1 MILTFLK
8 KENNKR
14 LILIFAGWSTGPDM
28 YSGINMPGWDT
39 AVVWNYLD
47 EGLDTGFFDEYCT
60 VYLVAWSLGVA
71 EADRVLPPDRITA
84 AFAIN
89 GTVSPVNAL
98 LGIPGEIYH
107 GTTDNLSPRNLQKFR
122 RRMMPDNERFKHF
135 FPEPATEQECDKL
148 AQELRAIA
156 ARNAEHSTPRI
167 AWTRAYI
174 GSEDR
179 IFPPANMVRAWQLD
193 PEVAIVNT
201 PDAHYIDIRAIVAG
215 IIPDLDK
222 VSRRFGRA
230 WDTYESQAIPQLMA
244 ALHLDRLVRENIKGD
259 ITDMLEI
266 GPGTGLLTRQYARH
280 LNPHSIDFVD
290 ITATGPFHIAADCR
304 YHVKDAELWIRQC
317 EHRYD
322 LILSASV
329 IQWFSDLRGFFH
341 ECARVLRPGGWIAIS
356 TFAPGNLEELDAL
369 RPSPLI
375 YPSPTNLGQWL
386 GRDFELVCMEQNE
399 IRMEFESRRQ
409 LLLHLKHTGVGGSAS
424 SSTGGSSVIPLT
436 ALTYR
441 PLYIVARRKF

>member
-28 YSGINMPGWDT
+28 YSGIDMPGWDT

-89 GTVSPVNAL
+89 GTVSPVNAR
-98 LGIPGEIYH
+98 LGIPAEIYH
-107 GTTDNLSPRNLQKFR
+107 GTADNLSPLNLQKFR
-122 RRMMPDNERFKHF
+122 RRMMPDNERFKQF
-135 FPEPATEQECDKL
+135 FPEHATEEACDML

-156 ARNAEHSTPRI
+156 ARNADHSKPRL

-179 IFPPANMVRAWQLD
+179 IFPPANMNRAWQID
-193 PEVAIVNT
+193 PEVVIVNT
-201 PDAHYIDIRAIVAG
+201 SDAHYIDLQAIVAG
-215 IIPDLDK
+215 VIPDLDK

-244 ALHLDRLVRENIKGD
+244 ALHLDRLICDNVKGE
-259 ITDMLEI
+259 IADMLEI

-280 LNPHSIDFVD
+280 LNPRSIDFVD
-290 ITATGPFHIAADCR
+290 ITETGPFDIASECR
-304 YHVKDAELWIRQC
+304 YHVMDAELWIRQC
-317 EHRYD
+317 ERRYD
-322 LILSASV
+322 LIVSASA
-329 IQWFSDLRGFFH
+329 IQWFSDLRGFFS
-341 ECARVLRPGGWIAIS
+341 ECARVLRPGGWLAIS

-375 YPSPTNLGQWL
+375 YPSAANLGQWL
-386 GRDFELVCMEQNE
+386 GQDFEIICLEQNE